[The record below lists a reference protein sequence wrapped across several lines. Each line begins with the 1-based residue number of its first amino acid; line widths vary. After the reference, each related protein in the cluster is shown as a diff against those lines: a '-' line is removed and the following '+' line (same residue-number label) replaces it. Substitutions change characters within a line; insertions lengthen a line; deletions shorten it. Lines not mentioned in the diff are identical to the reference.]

1 MIIPTIVRVGSTFYK
16 VTTQD
21 TPVVVNG
28 LQCYGYCDP
37 NNHTIILATDIQ
49 DEQTM
54 EQTFCHELV
63 HAMMFE
69 RKINLEAMGLT
80 NAQMEHVVDSLGI
93 SLHQILLD
101 NPDIT
106 LTDEEY
112 DSKYPLGGD
121 DTDAK
126 QEETKQGKKLH
137 EMHIPQRKKL
147 QGRWPQRNNRLTK
160 SL

>member
-1 MIIPTIVRVGSTFYK
+1 MIIPTVVRVGSAFYK

-21 TPVVVNG
+21 TPVVVGG

-93 SLHQILLD
+93 SLHQILMD

-106 LTDEEY
+106 LTAEEF
-112 DSKYPLGGD
+112 DKKYPENKKED
-121 DTDAK
+121 NK
-126 QEETKQGKKLH
+126 EE
-137 EMHIPQRKKL
+137 I
-147 QGRWPQRNNRLTK
+147 
-160 SL
+160 

>member
-1 MIIPTIVRVGSTFYK
+1 MDGVKTSSSKTNEGGDNMIIPTVVRVGSTFYR
-16 VTTQD
+16 VQTQD
-21 TPVVVNG
+21 TPVVSGG
-28 LQCYGYCDP
+28 LQCFGYCDP

-101 NPDIT
+101 NADMALSP
-106 LTDEEY
+106 EEY
-112 DSKYPLGGD
+112 DKKYPLG
-121 DTDAK
+121 
-126 QEETKQGKKLH
+126 
-137 EMHIPQRKKL
+137 RKW
-147 QGRWPQRNNRLTK
+147 R
-160 SL
+160 